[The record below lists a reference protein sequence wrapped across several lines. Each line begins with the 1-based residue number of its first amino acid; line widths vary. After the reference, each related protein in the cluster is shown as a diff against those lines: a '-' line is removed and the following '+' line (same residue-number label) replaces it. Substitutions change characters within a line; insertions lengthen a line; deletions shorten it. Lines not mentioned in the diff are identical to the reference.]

1 MEKILAVAILEM
13 KDDVIVTYSERAYE
27 QGSLL
32 FAWRHGR
39 QVGGFR
45 QPNSGHIAL
54 PSYFS
59 GNWIATLCNTSQLKC
74 MAEKTKGFHT
84 VNNSG

>member
-1 MEKILAVAILEM
+1 MEKILAVPILEM

-39 QVGGFR
+39 HVGVFR

-54 PSYFS
+54 P
-59 GNWIATLCNTSQLKC
+59 N
-74 MAEKTKGFHT
+74 
-84 VNNSG
+84 